1 MTPLTPN
8 SSIAMLAPR
17 RRLIRR
23 TAAVAAGLLV
33 LGGAPLVAAAA
44 GADNSPS
51 ESTDAPA
58 KTESSLDV
66 SELGRDVAFEL
77 VGPLGLATDIPMPA
91 SQPDDPEPVDAGDVD
106 AGGTVQPRAT
116 AAGPQTVVDATAGAQ
131 VQESDAADR
140 EALAFVVAVLADTY
154 EWGERSARV
163 ELLQET
169 LGVAVDGQ
177 YGTATLNAHRE
188 SLDAAQMSVENV
200 PVVPELALTAGPSP
214 SAWAALRDC
223 ESGGDYT
230 ITNPSGKYRGAY
242 QFNQSTWNSV
252 AERHAPDLV
261 GVDPAA
267 AAPADQDA
275 MAMAL
280 YSERGAQPWPSCGR
294 HL

>member
-8 SSIAMLAPR
+8 SSIAMPAPH

-33 LGGAPLVAAAA
+33 VGGTPLVAAAI
-44 GADNSPS
+44 GADTDPS
-51 ESTDAPA
+51 GPTDTPPGNEQSFDA
-58 KTESSLDV
+58 
-66 SELGRDVAFEL
+66 SELGREFAVELLAPLAFSSDD
-77 VGPLGLATDIPMPA
+77 PTSAA
-91 SQPDDPEPVDAGDVD
+91 QPDDPAPAAAGDTETDANGNVQSFATSADAETEVD
-106 AGGTVQPRAT
+106 TTVEQAIAIT
-116 AAGPQTVVDATAGAQ
+116 
-131 VQESDAADR
+131 
-140 EALAFVVAVLADTY
+140 VAVLADTY
-154 EWGERSARV
+154 EWDELGPRV
-163 ELLQET
+163 ELLQQA
-169 LGVAVDGQ
+169 LGMAVVDGR
-177 YGTATLNAHRE
+177 YSEATLNAHRSALE
-188 SLDAAQMSVENV
+188 AAEMSTDALPSLPASLLPD
-200 PVVPELALTAGPSP
+200 GPSP
-214 SAWAALRDC
+214 AQWAALRDC

-261 GVDPAA
+261 GVDPAT